1 MGAAAVGE
9 VDGGR
14 HSDSSRLDA
23 RGAAAVPEWL
33 SCLSCKPVEEEIKS
47 TSVSGVPLTKDC
59 SVHFHQVKLPAA
71 SHWSEDADRPSS
83 DSDSDG
89 KATDGAQSAAAGRV
103 AGVL

>member
-9 VDGGR
+9 VGDGGR

-33 SCLSCKPVEEEIKS
+33 SCLSCKLVEEEIKS

-83 DSDSDG
+83 DG